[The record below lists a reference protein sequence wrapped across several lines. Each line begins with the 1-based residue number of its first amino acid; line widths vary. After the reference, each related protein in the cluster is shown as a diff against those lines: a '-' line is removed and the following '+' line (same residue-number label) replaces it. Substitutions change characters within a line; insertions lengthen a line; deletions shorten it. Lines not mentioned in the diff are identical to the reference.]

1 MPTLLLGAF
10 LLLAAGPLVG
20 RAAAHASLTSTIP
33 AAGATTDRVPRTV
46 TLLFDG
52 PVTTERGSVEVYDPQ
67 GRRVDQGA
75 PYEDAAAGPNATS
88 VKVRDAGRGT
98 YTVSYSVLSEDGHV
112 ITGSFVYHA
121 VERSGSGEAVVPDD
135 GPRLLGSGLAT
146 VGRWLALV
154 GSFVAGGVLV
164 SALFVTRGG
173 PTADGGR
180 APWSGGLVSARRLL
194 VPAAAA
200 TLFGVG
206 IALLG
211 RAVELSG
218 QGPWSAVGEVPGIV
232 GGSWTGTVA
241 GLRVLVA
248 LVLLVAVAGPVLLQ
262 KVPWLAAVGILAAL
276 TLPSLGGHATTSA
289 APVLAVMVDAAHVLA
304 AAAWVG
310 GLAVLVLT
318 WSDEGPPA
326 VADRAR
332 AYSRM
337 ALVAA
342 PLAVV
347 TGLARGWWITQS
359 WQALTQTAGGKL
371 LVAKV
376 MGVVVMGALGWF
388 HRSWLADRARSLAG
402 LVTSLRTELVVG
414 VAVLAVTAVLVDT
427 RPPVEALVRPFEGV
441 ATAGSTKVRI
451 EVTPAE
457 AGPNEVHLYFLD
469 AAGAPAPVDAVELK
483 VSSSQVEPRRVPLAT
498 ITSSHATASG
508 VDLTPGRWK
517 FSLIVVRKGEPADA
531 TIEVPIR

>member
-1 MPTLLLGAF
+1 MVLGAF
-10 LLLAAGPLVG
+10 LLVTAGPFVG
-20 RAAAHASLTSTIP
+20 RASAHASLTSSIP
-33 AAGATTDRVPRTV
+33 AAGETTERVPRVV
-46 TLLFDG
+46 TLIFDG
-52 PVTTERGSVEVYDPQ
+52 PVATERGSVEVYDPQ

-75 PYEDAAAGPNATS
+75 PFKDRTAGPNSAS

-98 YTVSYSVLSEDGHV
+98 YTVSYSVLSDDGHV
-112 ITGSFVYHA
+112 VTGSFVYHA
-121 VERSGSGEAVVPDD
+121 VERSGSGEAVVPDE
-135 GPRLLGSGLAT
+135 GPRLLGSGLST
-146 VGRWLALV
+146 FGRWIALV

-164 SALFVTRGG
+164 SALFVTRGERS
-173 PTADGGR
+173 ADGTR
-180 APWSGGLVSARRLL
+180 APWSGGLLPARRLL

-200 TLFGVG
+200 TLFGTG
-206 IALLG
+206 FALLG

-218 QGPWSAVGEVPGIV
+218 QGPLSAAAEVPGIV

-262 KVPWLAAVGILAAL
+262 RAPWLAAVGILAAL
-276 TLPSLGGHATTSA
+276 TLPSLGGHATTSS
-289 APVLAVMVDAAHVLA
+289 APALAVVVDALHVLA

-318 WSDEGPPA
+318 WKDDGPPS

-359 WQALTQTAGGKL
+359 WEALTQTSGGKL
-371 LVAKV
+371 LMAKV
-376 MGVVVMGALGWF
+376 VGVVVMLAIGWF

-427 RPPVEALVRPFEGV
+427 RPPVESVVRPFEGV
-441 ATAGSTKVRI
+441 AAAGSTKIRV
-451 EVTPAE
+451 EVTPAA

-469 AAGAPAPVDAVELK
+469 AAGAPEPVDAVELK
-483 VSSSQVEPRRVPLAT
+483 VSSGQVAPRRVPLTT
-498 ITSSHATASG
+498 ITASHATASG

-517 FSLIVVRKGEPADA
+517 FSFIVVRKGEPADA

>member
-1 MPTLLLGAF
+1 MVLGAV

-20 RAAAHASLTSTIP
+20 SASAHASLTSSTP
-33 AAGATTDRVPRTV
+33 AADETTERVPRKV
-46 TLLFDG
+46 TLNFDE
-52 PVTTERGSVEVYDPQ
+52 PVAVERGSVEVYDPQ

-75 PYEDAAAGPNATS
+75 PYEDTAAGLNAVS

-98 YTVSYSVLSEDGHV
+98 YTVSYSVLSKDGHV
-112 ITGSFVYHA
+112 VAGSFVYHA

-146 VGRWLALV
+146 FGRWLALV
-154 GSFVAGGVLV
+154 GSFVAGGVLC

-173 PTADGGR
+173 PTADSRR
-180 APWSGGLVSARRLL
+180 APWSGGLLSARRLL

-200 TLFGVG
+200 TLFGAG

-218 QGPWSAVGEVPGIV
+218 QGPLSAAAEVPGIV

-262 KVPWLAAVGILAAL
+262 KVPWLAAVGILATL
-276 TLPSLGGHATTSA
+276 TLPSVGGHASTSS
-289 APVLAVMVDAAHVLA
+289 APVLAVAVDALHVLA

-318 WSDEGPPA
+318 WKDDGPPS

-342 PLAVV
+342 PLTVV
-347 TGLARGWWITQS
+347 TGLVRGWWITQS

-376 MGVVVMGALGWF
+376 MGVVVMIAIGWF

-402 LVTSLRTELVVG
+402 LITSLRTELVVG

-427 RPPVEALVRPFEGV
+427 RPPVESLVRPFEGV
-441 ATAGSTKVRI
+441 ATAGSTKIRI
-451 EVTPAE
+451 DVTPAA

-469 AAGAPAPVDAVELK
+469 AAGAPEPVDAVELK
-483 VSSSQVEPRRVPLAT
+483 VSSAQVAPRRVPLT
-498 ITSSHATASG
+498 VITASHATAAG
-508 VDLTPGRWK
+508 VDLSPGTWT
-517 FSLIVVRKGEPADA
+517 FSFIVVQKGEPADA

>member
-1 MPTLLLGAF
+1 MVLGAF
-10 LLLAAGPLVG
+10 LLVTAAPFVG
-20 RAAAHASLTSTIP
+20 RASAHASLTSSIP
-33 AAGATTDRVPRTV
+33 AAGETTARVPGTV
-46 TLLFDG
+46 TLVFDE
-52 PVTTERGSVEVYDPQ
+52 PVAVERGSVEVFDPQ
-67 GRRVDQGA
+67 GRRVDRGA
-75 PYEDAAAGPNATS
+75 PYEDAAAGPDAVS

-98 YTVSYSVLSEDGHV
+98 YTVSYSVLSKDGHV
-112 ITGSFVYHA
+112 VTGSFVYHA
-121 VERSGSGEAVVPDD
+121 VERSGSGEAVVPDE

-146 VGRWLALV
+146 LGRWLALV
-154 GSFVAGGVLV
+154 GSFVAGGVLFT
-164 SALFVTRGG
+164 ALFVTRGG
-173 PTADGGR
+173 PSGDGGR
-180 APWSGGLVSARRLL
+180 TPWNGGLLSARRLL

-200 TLFGVG
+200 TLFGAG

-218 QGPWSAVGEVPGIV
+218 QGPITAAAEVPGIV

-262 KVPWLAAVGILAAL
+262 KAPWLAAAGILAAL
-276 TLPSLGGHATTSA
+276 TLPSVGGHATTDS
-289 APVLAVMVDAAHVLA
+289 APVLAVAVDALHVLA

-318 WSDEGPPA
+318 WTDEGPPS
-326 VADRAR
+326 VAERAR
-332 AYSRM
+332 AYSRT

-342 PLAVV
+342 PLTVV

-359 WQALTQTAGGKL
+359 WPALTQTSGGKL

-376 MGVVVMGALGWF
+376 VGAVALLAIGGF
-388 HRSWLADRARSLAG
+388 HRSWLADRARSLVG

-427 RPPVEALVRPFEGV
+427 RPPVESLVRPFEGV
-441 ATAGSTKVRI
+441 ATAGSTKVR
-451 EVTPAE
+451 VDVSPAS

-469 AAGAPAPVDAVELK
+469 AAGAPEAVDAVELK
-483 VSSSQVEPRRVPLAT
+483 VSSAQVAPRRVPLTT
-498 ITSSHATASG
+498 ITSSHATAVG
-508 VDLTPGRWK
+508 VDLTPGRWQ
-517 FSLIVVRKGEPADA
+517 FSLIVVKKGEPADA